1 MCEVATEALV
11 SCERYT
17 PTVAWVLARAITHAL
32 VGLEP
37 RRVEVEA
44 HLQKGIPGFAIVGL
58 ADRACQ
64 EAKHRV
70 RSGVVSA
77 ALEWPHGKRITVN
90 LAPAALRK
98 EGSGFDLPISL
109 ALIGA
114 TRQLPPE
121 RLAEHAAVGELALD
135 GRIRPVAGTLAV
147 AEGARSSGLSRLVCA
162 VESASEVALAGIE
175 PVPFAYLHEAVAYF
189 RGQIDAPGFE
199 PFSDDVLVPEEVPD
213 LADLRGQERARRALE
228 IAAAGSH
235 NLLLLGPP
243 GTGKTMLA
251 RRLPGVLPA
260 LTREEAL
267 EVTRIHSV
275 AGLLPPGRALV
286 SVPPFRSPHHG
297 ASAPA
302 IVGGGSSPRPGEVSL
317 AHRGVLLM
325 DEIPEFPRSVLESLR
340 QPLEDGVV
348 AVARVGGHALFPA
361 RFQLVGTMN
370 MCPCGGRGD
379 PAVECACTPQ
389 RLQSYR
395 EKLSRA
401 LLDRFDLAVAMPR
414 PRAAELA
421 APPAEA
427 SVYVRKRVG
436 AARERLA
443 VSAPRRTD
451 DASELLSSAVDRL
464 PLSGRGRA
472 RVARVARTIAA
483 LSCENMVEAS
493 HVAEALSYRMPSEL
507 AAA

>member
-1 MCEVATEALV
+1 
-11 SCERYT
+11 
-17 PTVAWVLARAITHAL
+17 VLARAVTHAL

-37 RRVEVEA
+37 RKVEVEA
-44 HLQKGIPGFAIVGL
+44 HLQPGIPGFAIVGL
-58 ADRACQ
+58 VDRACQ

-70 RSGVVSA
+70 RSGVLSA
-77 ALEWPHGKRITVN
+77 ELDWPLNRRLTVN

-109 ALIGA
+109 AVLAA

-121 RLAEHAAVGELALD
+121 RLAGHAAVGELALD

-147 AEGARSSGLSRLVCA
+147 AEGARRTGLRRVVCA
-162 VESASEVALAGIE
+162 AESAAEAALAGIE
-175 PVPFAYLHEAVAYF
+175 PVPVSHLAEAVAYF
-189 RGQIDAPGFE
+189 RGQIAAPAFE
-199 PFSDDVLVPEEVPD
+199 PLPDDALEATEVPD
-213 LADLRGQERARRALE
+213 LADVRGQERARRALE
-228 IAAAGSH
+228 IAAAGAH
-235 NLLLLGPP
+235 NLILTGPP

-251 RRLPGVLPA
+251 RRLPGVLPP
-260 LTREEAL
+260 LTRREAL

-275 AGLLPPGRALV
+275 AGLLPPGRPLV
-286 SVPPFRSPHHG
+286 TVPPFRSPHHG

-302 IVGGGSSPRPGEVSL
+302 VVGGGTSPRPGEVSL
-317 AHRGVLLM
+317 AHRGVLLL
-325 DEIPEFPRSVLESLR
+325 DELPEFSRSVLEALR
-340 QPLEDGVV
+340 QPLEDGIV
-348 AVARVGGHALFPA
+348 AVARIGGHALFPA

-379 PAVECACTPQ
+379 PAVECGCSAQ
-389 RLQSYR
+389 RLAAYR

-421 APPAEA
+421 APPGES
-427 SVYVRKRVG
+427 SVVARERVTR
-436 AARERLA
+436 ARERLRA
-443 VSAPRRTD
+443 ALPGRTEA
-451 DASELLSSAVDRL
+451 ASELLSSAVERL

-483 LSCENMVEAS
+483 LAESDTVEPA

-507 AAA
+507 PA

>member
-1 MCEVATEALV
+1 V
-11 SCERYT
+11 

-37 RRVEVEA
+37 RKVEVEA
-44 HLQKGIPGFAIVGL
+44 HLQPGIPGFAIVGL

-77 ALEWPHGKRITVN
+77 ALDWPLNRRITVN

-109 ALIGA
+109 AVLGA

-121 RLAEHAAVGELALD
+121 RLADHAAVGELGLD
-135 GRIRPVAGTLAV
+135 GRVRPVSGTLAV
-147 AEGARSSGLSRLVCA
+147 AEGARRAGLARVVCA
-162 VESASEVALAGIE
+162 AESAPEAALAGIE
-175 PVPFAYLHEAVAYF
+175 PVPVRNLAEVVAYF
-189 RGQIDAPGFE
+189 RGEIDAPAFE
-199 PFSDDVLVPEEVPD
+199 PLPEDADEPLAPD
-213 LADLRGQERARRALE
+213 LADVRGQERARRALE
-228 IAAAGSH
+228 IAATGSH
-235 NLLLLGPP
+235 NVLLMGPP

-251 RRLPGVLPA
+251 RRLPGILPV
-260 LTREEAL
+260 LTRAEAL

-286 SVPPFRSPHHG
+286 SCPPFRAPHHG

-302 IVGGGSSPRPGEVSL
+302 IVGGGSNPRPGEVSL
-317 AHRGVLLM
+317 AHRGVLLL
-325 DEIPEFPRSVLESLR
+325 DELPEFPRSVLESLR

-361 RFQLVGTMN
+361 RFVLVGTMN
-370 MCPCGGRGD
+370 MCPCGARGD
-379 PAVECACTPQ
+379 PAVECACTTQ
-389 RLQSYR
+389 RLTAYR

-421 APPAEA
+421 APPAEPSA
-427 SVYVRKRVG
+427 RVRGRVLE
-436 AARERLA
+436 ARERLRA
-443 VSAPRRTD
+443 SVPRRTEA
-451 DASELLSSAVDRL
+451 ASELLSSAVDRL

-472 RVARVARTIAA
+472 RVARVARTIAVLA
-483 LSCENMVEAS
+483 RADVVEPA
-493 HVAEALSYRMPSEL
+493 HVAEALSYRMPGDL
-507 AAA
+507 PAA

>member
-1 MCEVATEALV
+1 
-11 SCERYT
+11 
-17 PTVAWVLARAITHAL
+17 VLARAVTHAL

-37 RRVEVEA
+37 RKVEVEA
-44 HLQKGIPGFAIVGL
+44 HVQPGVPGFAIVGL
-58 ADRACQ
+58 VDRACQ

-77 ALEWPHGKRITVN
+77 SLEWPLNRRITVN

-109 ALIGA
+109 AVLAA

-121 RLAEHAAVGELALD
+121 RLADHAAVGELALD

-147 AEGARSSGLSRLVCA
+147 AEGARRAGLRWVVCA
-162 VESASEVALAGIE
+162 AESAAEAALAGVE
-175 PVPFAYLHEAVAYF
+175 PVPVRHLGEAVAYF
-189 RGQIDAPGFE
+189 RGEIDVPTFE
-199 PFSDDVLVPEEVPD
+199 PLSIEALEATEIPD
-213 LADLRGQERARRALE
+213 LADVRGQERARRALE
-228 IAAAGSH
+228 IAAAGAH
-235 NLLLLGPP
+235 NLLLAGPP

-251 RRLPGVLPA
+251 RRLPGILPP
-260 LTREEAL
+260 LTRREAL

-275 AGLLPPGRALV
+275 AGLLPQDRPLV
-286 SVPPFRSPHHG
+286 TVPPFRSPHHS

-302 IVGGGSSPRPGEVSL
+302 VVGGGPSPRPGEVSL
-317 AHRGVLLM
+317 AHHGVLLL
-325 DEIPEFPRSVLESLR
+325 DELPEFPRSVLEALR
-340 QPLEDGVV
+340 QPLEDGFV

-361 RFQLVGTMN
+361 HFQLVGTMN

-379 PAVECACTPQ
+379 PAVECGCTSQ
-389 RLQSYR
+389 RLTAYR

-421 APPAEA
+421 APPGET
-427 SVYVRKRVG
+427 SVAVRGRVAG
-436 AARERLA
+436 ARERLWA
-443 VSAPRRTD
+443 ALPRRTEE
-451 DASELLSSAVDRL
+451 ASELLSSAVERL
-464 PLSGRGRA
+464 PLSGRGRV

-483 LSCENMVEAS
+483 LAGSDAVEPA
-493 HVAEALSYRMPSEL
+493 HVAEALSYRMPGEL
-507 AAA
+507 PAA

>member
-1 MCEVATEALV
+1 M
-11 SCERYT
+11 
-17 PTVAWVLARAITHAL
+17 LARATTHAL

-44 HLQKGIPGFAIVGL
+44 HLQPGIPGFAIVGL

-77 ALEWPHGKRITVN
+77 ALEWPVTKRITVN

-109 ALIGA
+109 AVLAA
-114 TRQLPPE
+114 TRQVPPE

-135 GRIRPVAGTLAV
+135 GRVRPVSGTLAV
-147 AEGARSSGLSRLVCA
+147 AEGARRAGFTRVVCA
-162 VESASEVALAGIE
+162 AESAPEAALAGVE
-175 PVPFAYLHEAVAYF
+175 PVPVRTLREAVSYL
-189 RGQIDAPGFE
+189 RGETEALSYRP
-199 PFSDDVLVPEEVPD
+199 LPEETLDPVRAPD
-213 LADLRGQERARRALE
+213 LSEVRGQERARRALE
-228 IAAAGSH
+228 IAAAGQH
-235 NLLLLGPP
+235 NLLLMGPP

-251 RRLPGVLPA
+251 RRLPGVLPP

-275 AGLLPPGRALV
+275 AGLLPPERPLLT
-286 SVPPFRSPHHG
+286 VPPFRSPHHG
-297 ASAPA
+297 ASSAA
-302 IVGGGSSPRPGEVSL
+302 VIGGGATPRPGEVSL
-317 AHRGVLLM
+317 AHRGVLLL
-325 DEIPEFPRSVLESLR
+325 DELPEFSRSVLEALR

-348 AVARVGGHALFPA
+348 AVSRVGGHALFPA

-370 MCPCGGRGD
+370 LCPCGARGD
-379 PAVECACTPQ
+379 PALECGCTAQ
-389 RLQSYR
+389 RMAAYR
-395 EKLSRA
+395 EKLSRV

-414 PRAAELA
+414 PRAVELA
-421 APPAEA
+421 AQPGEA
-427 SVYVRKRVG
+427 SQPVRERVVE
-436 AARERLA
+436 ARERLR
-443 VSAPRRTD
+443 SHAPRRTD
-451 DASELLSSAVDRL
+451 AASELLSNAVDRL

-483 LSCENMVEAS
+483 LASAESVEPA
-493 HVAEALSYRMPSEL
+493 HVAEALSYRMPGER